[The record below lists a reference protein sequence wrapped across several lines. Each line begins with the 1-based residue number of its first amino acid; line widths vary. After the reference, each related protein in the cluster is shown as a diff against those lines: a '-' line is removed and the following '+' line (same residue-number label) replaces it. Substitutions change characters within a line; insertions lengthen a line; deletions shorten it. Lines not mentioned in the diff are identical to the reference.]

1 MTKQDKGFSA
11 SRFSVF
17 VITIM
22 LVCIGYCLFKL
33 LVNSNNPIDISDNKQ
48 ELWMQII
55 SRLFTSLS
63 EDSITKT
70 NR

>member
-1 MTKQDKGFSA
+1 MTKQDTGFSA

-17 VITIM
+17 VITIL
-22 LVCIGYCLFKL
+22 LVCIGYCLLKL
-33 LVNSNNPIDISDNKQ
+33 LVNSNNLIDISDNKQ

-55 SRLFTSLS
+55 SRLFTPLS

>member
-1 MTKQDKGFSA
+1 MTKQDTGFSA

-17 VITIM
+17 VITIL
-22 LVCIGYCLFKL
+22 LVRIGYCLLEL
-33 LVNSNNPIDISDNKQ
+33 LVNSNNLIDISDNKQ

-55 SRLFTSLS
+55 SRLFTPLS